1 MSLYLDHAATS
12 LPKDPRVIDAVARAL
27 VDPGVAPDR
36 GSSPRGRTARRILE
50 EARRLAADLLS
61 VPTPERI
68 AFTLNATDALNL
80 ALKGL
85 LEPGD
90 EVVTT
95 QVEHNSVV
103 RPLRGLEQRAGIAV
117 KVAPA
122 DAEGVVRAADVLAL
136 VTPRTRLVVM
146 AHASNVTGA
155 LQPVVEVGRALRAA
169 KSAARLVVDAAQSAG
184 YRKLDDVAEVADAIA
199 VAGHKGPGGPLGT
212 GFLWV
217 RPGVELVSLREGGTG
232 TRSEEPLQPRDDPG
246 AYEAGSPNVPGI
258 AGLAVA
264 LRLRLAAG
272 ELERIA
278 AARREIGA
286 DFLRRTQ
293 GLAGVRILGPTD
305 AARREPVFAVTVAG
319 ISVAEAAVVLEKE
332 FGIEQRAGLHCAP
345 GTHRALG
352 TAPDGTLRFSFGA
365 HPTADEVAAAVA
377 ALAQLARGAS

>member
-1 MSLYLDHAATS
+1 VTLYLDHASTS
-12 LPKDPRVIDAVARAL
+12 WPKDARVLDAVARAL

-36 GSSPRGRTARRILE
+36 GNSPRGRAARRIVE

-61 VPTPERI
+61 VATPERI

-85 LEPGD
+85 VEPGD

-95 QVEHNSVV
+95 QIEHNSVV
-103 RPLRGLEQRAGIAV
+103 RPLRGLEQRARV
-117 KVAPA
+117 TVRVAPA
-122 DAEGVVRAADVLAL
+122 DREGVVRADDVLAL
-136 VTPRTRLVVM
+136 VTSRTRLVAM
-146 AHASNVTGA
+146 AHVSNVTGA
-155 LQPVVEVGRALRAA
+155 LQPVAEVGRALRAA

-184 YRKLDDVAEVADAIA
+184 YRRLDDVAEVADAIA
-199 VAGHKGPGGPLGT
+199 VPGHKGSGGPLGT

-232 TRSEEPLQPRDDPG
+232 SRSEEPLQPRDDPG

-258 AGLAVA
+258 AGLAAA

-286 DFLRRTQ
+286 EFLRRTKEI
-293 GLAGVRILGPTD
+293 AGVRIHGPAD
-305 AARREPVFAVTVAG
+305 AARREPVFAATVAG
-319 ISVAEAAVVLEKE
+319 VAVAEAAVVLEKE

-345 GTHRALG
+345 GTHQALG
-352 TAPDGTLRFSFGA
+352 TAPDGTLRLSFGA
-365 HPTADEVAAAVA
+365 HPKADEVVAAVA
-377 ALAQLARGAS
+377 ALAQLARGVA